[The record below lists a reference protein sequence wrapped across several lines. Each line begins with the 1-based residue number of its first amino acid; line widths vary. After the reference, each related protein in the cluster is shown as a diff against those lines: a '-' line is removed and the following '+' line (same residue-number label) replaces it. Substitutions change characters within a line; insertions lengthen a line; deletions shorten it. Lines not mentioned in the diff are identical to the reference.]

1 MIPARNETVSSLRAA
16 ARLFILDPEAPK
28 GFNRTIDGFWRSFSA
43 VVFGVPYY
51 VVLVTWPSEDG
62 GGPGVMELGLAV
74 VLSWTLFP
82 IVAAVLTRL
91 QGLGHNYVTYIIAN
105 NWAAALTPQPYL
117 VLALAYRG
125 GLIGPD
131 LYESLQLLVVM
142 ALLWYGWAVCRVA
155 LGAGILVACCY
166 VILASLIDILL
177 SMLLLGPA
185 PSA

>member
-1 MIPARNETVSSLRAA
+1 MIPSGPETVSSLRAA
-16 ARLFILDPEAPK
+16 TRLFVLDAEAPR
-28 GFNRTIDGFWRSFSA
+28 GFNRTFEGFWRSFFA
-43 VVFGVPYY
+43 VVFGLPYY
-51 VVLVTWPSEDG
+51 IVLVTWPSEDG
-62 GGPGVMELGLAV
+62 GGPDAGELGLAV

-82 IVAAVLTRL
+82 LVAAVLTRL
-91 QGLGHNYVTYIIAN
+91 QGLGGNYVTYIIAN

-117 VLALAYRG
+117 VLALAFRA
-125 GLIGPD
+125 GLIGPE

-155 LGAGILVACCY
+155 LGAGILVACGY

-185 PSA
+185 PAA